1 MQLRHW
7 VLLSALGLAPVM
19 GMAAEYTGALNAQ
32 HLYHGEG
39 TFKDDAGNVYTGQW
53 QDGQRNGKGVMT
65 WANGD
70 RYEGEFAGD
79 LRHGQGTFIKADGT
93 RYSGVWEYDHLTGD
107 VTVAD
112 AGGKITIGKVES
124 LLFDA
129 PASRLVDRNVNLG
142 PVPAKRIAGVTPSSD
157 AAVADAVREMTLNP
171 PAAGRSDVTALQVK
185 SDAMPRFTLDKSVKA
200 LVGNVVGQVMYAV
213 RAAQALEL
221 HVESPALGM
230 KVSLTGYQGPGEYST
245 DQLKVNFS
253 DDAARYISS
262 EVPPAKVEVTFDD
275 GKFIKGTL
283 KFTALRKVGEAET
296 RELRSAEF
304 VLPVR

>member
-19 GMAAEYTGALNAQ
+19 GVAAEYTGGLNAQ

-39 TFKDDAGNVYTGQW
+39 TFKDDAGNVYVGQW
-53 QDGQRNGKGVMT
+53 LDGQRNGKGVMT

-70 RYEGEFAGD
+70 RYEGDFAQD
-79 LRHGQGTFIKADGT
+79 LRHGQGSFTKADGT
-93 RYSGVWEYDHLTGD
+93 RFTGEWEYDHLKGD

-112 AGGKITIGKVES
+112 AAGNVTVGKVES
-124 LLFDA
+124 LLFNA

-142 PVPAKRIAGVTPSSD
+142 PVPAKRIAGVDSSSD
-157 AAVADAVREMTLNP
+157 AAVADAVRTMTLNP

-185 SDAMPRFTLDKSVKA
+185 ADAMPRFTLDKSVKE

-213 RAAQALEL
+213 RAAKDLEL

-245 DQLKVNFS
+245 DKVKVNFN
-253 DDAARYISS
+253 DASARYVSS
-262 EVPPAKVEVTFDD
+262 EVPPATVEVTFDD

-283 KFTALRKVGEAET
+283 KFTALRKSGDVET
-296 RELRSAEF
+296 REVRSAEF
-304 VLPVR
+304 VLPVK